1 PRPAIPRSYKPSDA
15 CISKPSDVWFSKQ
28 TLRRDGASMPDISD
42 LTLEEKAALTSG
54 LDFWRLKAIERLG
67 IPSIMVTDGPH
78 GLRKQAGESDHLGL
92 NAAVPATCFPPA
104 VGLGASWD
112 PSLAA
117 RVGAAIGREAAI
129 EDVAVVLGPGVNIKR
144 SVLCGRNFEYFSE
157 DPIHASDMGSGVVR
171 GIQSQGVGTSL
182 KHFAANNQETDR
194 MRVSSDVDPRPLREI
209 YLRAFQGVVED
220 TQPWT
225 VMCSYNRVN
234 GVYASE
240 DPFLLTEVLRDEW
253 GFEGLVVSDW
263 GASNVRTEGIKAGMD
278 LEMPSSNGLS
288 DRQLVAAVKAG
299 ELDEA
304 DLDRA
309 AERVLNLIRR
319 ANERAAVSEQLDV
332 DAHHA
337 LAREAAG
344 RSIVLLKN
352 EGGVLPLR
360 PAQKVAVIGEFAEK
374 PRYQGG
380 GSSHITPTRVDVAL
394 DAIRDVAGDVAYAPG
409 YVLPEPPEGIGMTIV
424 KTPKPAAEVLERLR
438 DEAVAVA
445 KDAEVAL
452 VFVGL
457 PDEDES
463 EGFDR
468 EHIDLPAEHLAL

>member
-1 PRPAIPRSYKPSDA
+1 TRWR
-15 CISKPSDVWFSKQ
+15 VMTGTEF
-28 TLRRDGASMPDISD
+28 PDISD

-67 IPSIMVTDGPH
+67 VPSIMVTDGPH
-78 GLRKQAGESDHLGL
+78 GLRKQAGASDHLGL
-92 NAAVPATCFPPA
+92 NASVPATCFPPA

-112 PSLAA
+112 PELAR
-117 RVGAAIGREAAI
+117 RVGEAIGREAAI

-157 DPIHASDMGSGVVR
+157 DPILASDMGSGVVR
-171 GIQSQGVGTSL
+171 GIQSQGVGASL

-240 DPFLLTEVLRDEW
+240 DPFLLTQVLRDEW
-253 GFEGLVVSDW
+253 GFEGAVVSDW
-263 GASNVRTEGIKAGMD
+263 GASNVRTDGIRAGMD
-278 LEMPSSNGLS
+278 LEMPASGGIT
-288 DRQLVAAVKAG
+288 DRQLVEAVERG

-304 DLDRA
+304 DLDRSA
-309 AERVLNLIRR
+309 QRVPQLIRR
-319 ANERAAVSEQLDV
+319 ANERAAVEGPLDV

-337 LAREAAG
+337 IAREAAG

-352 EGGVLPLR
+352 EGGLLPLAPTQR
-360 PAQKVAVIGEFAEK
+360 IAVI
-374 PRYQGG
+374 
-380 GSSHITPTRVDVAL
+380 
-394 DAIRDVAGDVAYAPG
+394 
-409 YVLPEPPEGIGMTIV
+409 
-424 KTPKPAAEVLERLR
+424 
-438 DEAVAVA
+438 
-445 KDAEVAL
+445 
-452 VFVGL
+452 
-457 PDEDES
+457 
-463 EGFDR
+463 
-468 EHIDLPAEHLAL
+468 